1 MTIGGLGIAGNLP
14 SAAIAP
20 QLHDIFQYLTQA
32 RSPDRLAAGKAAAV
46 GVDRQVAVEV
56 EHAGLAVL
64 PGLAALGI
72 AIDDQSPAPSS
83 AEVRAAIVD
92 LKRRGIGTAAL
103 LFDSIFS
110 SDGVWV
116 DPPGFIAGAIAAGLT
131 AVIGASLPAVVVL
144 GVVAFGVF
152 GVLLG
157 KGGVE
162 LTDGDHVDHSG
173 DHH

>member
-1 MTIGGLGIAGNLP
+1 MDHHAPTEPLLASGW
-14 SAAIAP
+14 AIA
-20 QLHDIFQYLTQA
+20 L
-32 RSPDRLAAGKAAAV
+32 
-46 GVDRQVAVEV
+46 
-56 EHAGLAVL
+56 
-64 PGLAALGI
+64 
-72 AIDDQSPAPSS
+72 
-83 AEVRAAIVD
+83 
-92 LKRRGIGTAAL
+92 
-103 LFDSIFS
+103 
-110 SDGVWV
+110 
-116 DPPGFIAGAIAAGLT
+116 IAGAIAAGLT